1 MSEKSNHFLELVM
14 FDIAYVISNCDYE
27 YSSDERKY
35 LDVILQR
42 YDEDERELLIL
53 RTKFLDSILD
63 KGIDEVMK
71 FIKNL
76 SNSLKSKIDDNMKDA
91 YLELFHEVI
100 MLDGSMHE
108 NEKILYNLLCKQWG
122 KEYKILQC

>member
-1 MSEKSNHFLELVM
+1 MSEKSNHLLELVM

-108 NEKILYNLLCKQWG
+108 NEKILYDLLCKQWG
-122 KEYKILQC
+122 KENRIL

>member
-1 MSEKSNHFLELVM
+1 MSEKSNHLLELVM

-108 NEKILYNLLCKQWG
+108 NEKMLYDLLCKQWG
-122 KEYKILQC
+122 KENKIL

>member
-1 MSEKSNHFLELVM
+1 MSEKSNHLLELVM

-42 YDEDERELLIL
+42 YDEDEKELLIL

-76 SNSLKSKIDDNMKDA
+76 SSSLQSKIDDNMKDA
-91 YLELFHEVI
+91 YLELFYEVV
-100 MLDGSMHE
+100 MLDGSMHK
-108 NEKILYNLLCKQWG
+108 NEKILYDLLCKQWG
-122 KEYKILQC
+122 K

>member
-1 MSEKSNHFLELVM
+1 MSEKSNHLLELVM

-42 YDEDERELLIL
+42 YEEDERELLIL

-63 KGIDEVMK
+63 KGIDEVIK

-108 NEKILYNLLCKQWG
+108 NEKILYDLLCKQWG
-122 KEYKILQC
+122 KENKIL

>member
-1 MSEKSNHFLELVM
+1 MSEKSNHLLELVM

-91 YLELFHEVI
+91 YLDLFHEVI

-108 NEKILYNLLCKQWG
+108 NEKILYDLLCKQWG
-122 KEYKILQC
+122 KENKIL

>member
-1 MSEKSNHFLELVM
+1 MSEKSNHLLELVM

-76 SNSLKSKIDDNMKDA
+76 SNSLQSKIDNNMKDA
-91 YLELFHEVI
+91 YLELFYEVI
-100 MLDGSMHE
+100 MLDGTMHK
-108 NEKILYNLLCKQWG
+108 NEKILYDLLCKQWG
-122 KEYKILQC
+122 KENKIP

>member
-1 MSEKSNHFLELVM
+1 MSEKSNHLLELVM

-27 YSSDERKY
+27 YSSGERKY

-76 SNSLKSKIDDNMKDA
+76 SNSLQSKIDNNMKDA
-91 YLELFHEVI
+91 YLELFYEVI
-100 MLDGSMHE
+100 MLDGTMHK
-108 NEKILYNLLCKQWG
+108 NEKILYDLLCKQWG
-122 KEYKILQC
+122 KENKIL

>member
-1 MSEKSNHFLELVM
+1 MSEKSNHLLELVM

-63 KGIDEVMK
+63 KGIEEVMK

-76 SNSLKSKIDDNMKDA
+76 SNSLQSKIDDNMKNA
-91 YLELFHEVI
+91 YLELFYEVI
-100 MLDGSMHE
+100 MLDGTMHK

-122 KEYKILQC
+122 KENKIP

>member
-1 MSEKSNHFLELVM
+1 MSEKSNHLLELVM

-63 KGIDEVMK
+63 KGIDEVIK

-100 MLDGSMHE
+100 ILDGSMHE
-108 NEKILYNLLCKQWG
+108 NEKILYDLLCKQWG
-122 KEYKILQC
+122 KENRIL

>member
-1 MSEKSNHFLELVM
+1 MSEKSNHLLELVM

-91 YLELFHEVI
+91 YLDLFHEVI

-108 NEKILYNLLCKQWG
+108 NEKILYDFLCKQWG
-122 KEYKILQC
+122 KENRIL

>member
-108 NEKILYNLLCKQWG
+108 NEKILYDFLCKQWG
-122 KEYKILQC
+122 KENRIL

>member
-1 MSEKSNHFLELVM
+1 MSEKSNHLLELVM

-63 KGIDEVMK
+63 KGIEEVMK

-76 SNSLKSKIDDNMKDA
+76 SNSLQSKIDDNMKDA
-91 YLELFHEVI
+91 YLDLFYEVI
-100 MLDGSMHE
+100 MLDGTMHK

-122 KEYKILQC
+122 KENKIP